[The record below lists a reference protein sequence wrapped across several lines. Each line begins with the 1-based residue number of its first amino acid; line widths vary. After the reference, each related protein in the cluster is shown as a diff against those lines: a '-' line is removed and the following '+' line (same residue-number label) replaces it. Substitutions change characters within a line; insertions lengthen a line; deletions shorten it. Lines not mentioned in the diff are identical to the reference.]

1 MENNTQNQ
9 APTIASVMNQIN
21 KDGRISKED
30 VDKLRESLQR
40 QDGTL
45 NITRSGA
52 DELFKWKKLLQKNEK
67 IDDSFYTLF
76 IDAICAYL
84 LEDGLTN
91 GVLDESEIKWLKGKI
106 DKESEVD
113 SVVVL
118 LLEKLKKVSINYPAE
133 FDAFIVK
140 HCFSNMLQDVLNNEE
155 NAKLDTNIKK
165 LTDLLNEHSNPIVDR
180 ESIGILFQ
188 IKDQINK
195 INKKEDDNKD
205 FTELFLNYVSAALL
219 KDAESPGMIDGL
231 EAKWLIK
238 KISCKPIVD
247 EIDKELLEQLRT
259 KSVNFPELLAK
270 ILFEKS
276 TKEIRAKVADN
287 GGISDDDIEE
297 LKKYIAEKYDDYPL
311 AEMRKAELLFD
322 LKKMTSTD
330 KKKRNEEFT
339 NFFSDSICNYLL
351 SPESKSPGEIDEE
364 DIEWLNGQLRASES
378 RYDSVD
384 EKLLKMIQERS
395 LNFPKSLDLRLSKI
409 TLMRILCS
417 MKTKKEA
424 EGIVSINDNFE
435 NDDSNEISYFDGI
448 KTALYGANHELRID
462 DKKEI
467 AEYLFQI
474 KDLIYVEDTKKEKL
488 IKRITWKKKPQYC
501 KDFSKLFVDVVSS
514 FLLQDKDSL
523 GSIDDQ
529 EAMWLLARMKY
540 KGGLDDYDVDL
551 LKQLRNK
558 SINYP
563 ELLVNKKQ
571 LSKSGEQLIFK
582 CRKLSIIA
590 VIASVLAFITLLIKG
605 IAHIVYAL
613 SLTFDKPCESCECL
627 KSFIGWLKRF
637 INITVDDQSTFFVQ
651 VIESVDTFLVAL
663 VFLIFAIGIYELF
676 IGKFDPVIRIN
687 DKRPSWMRISSI
699 DDLKSSLVKVLLIAM
714 IVGFYKKT
722 LEGGN
727 YQELMFLAI
736 GIVLISVAFC
746 IAEISAHYH
755 KKNKEEK

>member
-1 MENNTQNQ
+1 MEEIVMNNQ
-9 APTIASVMNQIN
+9 AQTIASIMNQIN

-30 VDKLRESLQR
+30 VDKLREYLQG

-45 NITRSGA
+45 NITRDGA
-52 DELFKWKKLLQKNEK
+52 EELFKWKKLLHKNDK
-67 IDDSFYTLF
+67 IDDGFYVLF

-84 LEDGLTN
+84 LEDGTTN
-91 GVLDESEIKWLKGKI
+91 GVLDEREIEWLREKI
-106 DKESEVD
+106 LKEPEID
-113 SVVVL
+113 SVIVL
-118 LLEKLKKVSINYPAE
+118 LLEKLRDVSINYPAE
-133 FDAFIVK
+133 FDAFIVR
-140 HCFSNMLQDVLNNEE
+140 HCFSDMLHEALKDGKEVANFD
-155 NAKLDTNIKK
+155 ANIDK
-165 LTDLLNEHSNPIVDR
+165 LTALFNEGHSKLIVDR
-180 ESIGILFQ
+180 ESVGILFL
-188 IKDQINK
+188 IKDK
-195 INKKEDDNKD
+195 IFKTGVDNPK
-205 FTELFLNYVSAALL
+205 FTELFINYVSMALL
-219 KDAESPGMIDGL
+219 TDAESPGKIDETEAEWL
-231 EAKWLIK
+231 EKEITSK
-238 KISCKPIVD
+238 SVVD
-247 EIDKELLEQLRT
+247 DVDKVLLEQLKK
-259 KSVNFPELLAK
+259 KSVNFPELLAR
-270 ILFEKS
+270 ILFEKRS
-276 TKEIRAKVADN
+276 KSIRAKVAEN
-287 GGISDDDIEE
+287 GNISHDDV
-297 LKKYIAEKYDDYPL
+297 LKLKEYLAEQYDDYPL
-311 AEMRKAELLFD
+311 AEKKKADLMFD
-322 LKKMTSTD
+322 LKRMTLTD
-330 KKKRNEEFT
+330 KKKRNKSFEGTFVE
-339 NFFSDSICNYLL
+339 SVCNYLL
-351 SPESKSPGEIDEE
+351 SPRSKSPGEIGPKDEE
-364 DIEWLNGQLRASES
+364 WLDEQLGKSEG
-378 RYDSVD
+378 RYDALD
-384 EKLLKMIQERS
+384 EALLEELNEQS
-395 LNFPKSLDLRLSKI
+395 LNFPKRLDLRLSKI
-409 TLMRILCS
+409 KLMRILCR
-417 MKTKKEA
+417 MKEKREKE
-424 EGIVSINDNFE
+424 EPVSIIDYIV
-435 NDDSNEISYFDGI
+435 DIQ
-448 KTALYGANHELRID
+448 TALYGANHELRID

-474 KDLIYVEDTKKEKL
+474 KDLIYVENTKKEKL
-488 IKRITWKKKPQYC
+488 IKRIRWKKKPQYC

-571 LSKSGEQLIFK
+571 LSKSWEQLIFK

-590 VIASVLAFITLLIKG
+590 VIASILAFITLLIKG

-714 IVGFYKKT
+714 IVGFYKMT
-722 LEGGN
+722 LKGGN

-736 GIVLISVAFC
+736 GIVLISAAFC